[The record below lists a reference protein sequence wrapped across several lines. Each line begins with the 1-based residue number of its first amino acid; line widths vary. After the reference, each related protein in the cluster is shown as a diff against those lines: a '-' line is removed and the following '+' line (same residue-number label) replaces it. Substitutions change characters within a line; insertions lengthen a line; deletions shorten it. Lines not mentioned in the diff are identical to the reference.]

1 MSIPELL
8 SKRWRAQGIILFLAF
23 ILILCS
29 FLQILP
35 IAYSYRVLLFLT
47 GVTIL
52 VLEVYLIGT
61 EEKILAKL
69 GVPLEEVPKRRKT
82 WEFSQIL
89 STGLCA
95 SLYSM
100 FALGFF
106 TIGLFY
112 PESSWISWF
121 ILPPIIGLFYGYLI
135 DSFKNVVI
143 IILVAYLLVIAE
155 ALILYTIPFWEAY
168 RSCFI
173 HLANT
178 FFAEMDSPY
187 AVVLATASYLSWQVP
202 LGFLAA
208 GVGAYIKEWLNN

>member
-1 MSIPELL
+1 MAVVVVEENS
-8 SKRWRAQGIILFLAF
+8 GISSGSAF
-23 ILILCS
+23 S
-29 FLQILP
+29 
-35 IAYSYRVLLFLT
+35 
-47 GVTIL
+47 G
-52 VLEVYLIGT
+52 
-61 EEKILAKL
+61 L
-69 GVPLEEVPKRRKT
+69 GD
-82 WEFSQIL
+82 
-89 STGLCA
+89 
-95 SLYSM
+95 
-100 FALGFF
+100 
-106 TIGLFY
+106 IGLFF
-112 PESSWISWF
+112 STTWKWWVV
-121 ILPPIIGLFYGYLI
+121 LL
-135 DSFKNVVI
+135 VI